1 MYEFPKGFFWG
12 SAASSFQV
20 EENNIYSDWW
30 QFMPSGSATKH
41 YEFYKED
48 FDLAKALH
56 HNAHR
61 FSIEW
66 ARIEPQEGR
75 FDEKEFKHYKE
86 VVISLRERNLEPI
99 ITLNHFTIP
108 YWLAKT
114 GGWLNKKSV
123 FYFLRYVEKVVSYL
137 AKDVKFWITI
147 NEPMVYIYYGYIR
160 GIWPPEERSLF
171 KAIQVYRKL
180 VSAHIKA
187 YRLIHK
193 IYKEKNLEFPFVS
206 IAKHLHGF
214 FCLNN
219 NLYFKFIQNL
229 KDYLFN
235 FMLLDILVKNKSL
248 DFIGINYY
256 TSEFLPKNHPELK
269 KIPKSDLGW
278 FIYPEG
284 LYTLLLK
291 IKRYNLDVFILEN
304 GISTSDDNMRW
315 DFIYEHLKYIHQAIE
330 NGINI
335 LGYLYWS
342 LIDNFEWEKG
352 FGPRFGLI
360 EVDYSNFKRKIRE
373 SAKKFSLVC
382 KNNCL

>member
-12 SAASSFQV
+12 SATSSFQV

-66 ARIEPQEGR
+66 ARVQPQEDN
-75 FDEKEFKHYKE
+75 FNEKEIKHYKD
-86 VVISLRERNLEPI
+86 VVSALRERNIEPI
-99 ITLNHFTIP
+99 VTLNHFTLP
-108 YWLAKT
+108 NWLAKT

-160 GIWPPEERSLF
+160 GIWPPQEKSLF
-171 KAIQVYRKL
+171 KAIKVYKRL
-180 VSAHIKA
+180 ISLHIKT
-187 YRLIHK
+187 YHLIHK

-219 NLYFKFIQNL
+219 NPYYRFIQNF
-229 KDYLFN
+229 KDYFFN

-360 EVDYSNFKRKIRE
+360 EVDYATFKRKIRE